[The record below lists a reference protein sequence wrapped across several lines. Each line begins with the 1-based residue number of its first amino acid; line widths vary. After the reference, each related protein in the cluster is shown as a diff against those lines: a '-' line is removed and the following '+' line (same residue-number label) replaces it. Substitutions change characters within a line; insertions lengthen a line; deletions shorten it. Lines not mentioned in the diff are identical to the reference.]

1 MHKAFY
7 GKYNRIFHTCA
18 NSVYQAS
25 PRGRGGE
32 GPGEEAIRKVS
43 YICHTGIEDP
53 SCTKLWLTKPQ
64 KQIFSVIK
72 QKIAEP
78 FSLAGLSS
86 VQSLI
91 HKSPIQVAL
100 LVFFAFQHYM
110 LKAKT
115 KFPRDQAKN

>member
-1 MHKAFY
+1 MCKQCVP
-7 GKYNRIFHTCA
+7 G
-18 NSVYQAS
+18 
-25 PRGRGGE
+25 PLLGG
-32 GPGEEAIRKVS
+32 GGGGGGGGAGDEAIRKVS

-78 FSLAGLSS
+78 SSLAGLSS

-100 LVFFAFQHYM
+100 LVFFCFSTLHV
-110 LKAKT
+110 KS
-115 KFPRDQAKN
+115 KNKIPQRSS